1 MQTTFSPRFNGLDHL
16 RTIAILL
23 VFMYHYRAFS
33 HPNWIDTYGRFGWT
47 GVDLFFVLS
56 GFLISN
62 QLFHEIKIKGNF
74 SLKAFF
80 AKRFFRIIP
89 PYFFTLMLYFCFPI
103 FRERESLSPL
113 WKFLTFTQNYGLDV
127 INKGTFS
134 HAWSLSIEEQFYLI
148 LPFSLLLFIKSKTL
162 KYLKVIIF
170 IIILFSILA
179 RYFSWLEYV
188 VPNLNSDE
196 FWKIWY
202 MKIYYPTHTRL
213 DGLAVGVWIGYL
225 FQYSSKFRKLIDA
238 NGNLFLLL
246 GLAFLALSFWICSD
260 QSSEFASVFGFTFVA
275 VSYGLIVISAVSKS
289 SFLDKSKSYFTTQIA
304 NLSFAIYLSHKG
316 IIHIIQSLIEYYEI
330 SISENLL
337 LIICLIG
344 CILGGLFYRYFI
356 EKPSLKLRNK
366 STNLAL

>member
-1 MQTTFSPRFNGLDHL
+1 
-16 RTIAILL
+16 
-23 VFMYHYRAFS
+23 
-33 HPNWIDTYGRFGWT
+33 
-47 GVDLFFVLS
+47 
-56 GFLISN
+56 
-62 QLFHEIKIKGNF
+62 
-74 SLKAFF
+74 
-80 AKRFFRIIP
+80 
-89 PYFFTLMLYFCFPI
+89 
-103 FRERESLSPL
+103 
-113 WKFLTFTQNYGLDV
+113 
-127 INKGTFS
+127 
-134 HAWSLSIEEQFYLI
+134 
-148 LPFSLLLFIKSKTL
+148 
-162 KYLKVIIF
+162 
-170 IIILFSILA
+170 
-179 RYFSWLEYV
+179 
-188 VPNLNSDE
+188 
-196 FWKIWY
+196 

-289 SFLDKSKSYFTTQIA
+289 SFLNKSKSYFTTQIA

-316 IIHIIQSLIEYYEI
+316 IIHIIQSLIEYYKI